1 MNSARMSTV
10 HRVDPTAPRPA
21 FPIDRATGAATP
33 AISEGGP
40 RLVCIS
46 TDVYA
51 SAALQ
56 ATVAAILP
64 LARVEAADTSIV
76 RGAPDA
82 DCVILGVGRLYS
94 AGVALVRELRARGFG
109 RPIVL
114 VVESSGAADG
124 PALARLGVTTILDE
138 AAVALQLPAA
148 LQALLV
154 DEGHLRGSPH
164 AEAITN
170 SLRRLQA
177 TIASGEM
184 AQGLQH
190 KLNNP
195 LAALLAEAQ
204 LLELELLSAEHRASV
219 ERMVE
224 LCRRVIEVSR
234 SIEGMGGARGAP
246 ADVASRSVGGQ

>member
-1 MNSARMSTV
+1 MNSARMSPA
-10 HRVDPTAPRPA
+10 RRLDAASPRPA
-21 FPIDRATGAATP
+21 P
-33 AISEGGP
+33 AVAEGDVGPGP
-40 RLVCIS
+40 RVVCIS

-64 LARVEAADTSIV
+64 GARVEAADTSIV

-94 AGVALVRELRARGFG
+94 AGVSLVRELRARGFG

-114 VVESSGAADG
+114 VLESPDAVDAA
-124 PALARLGVTTILDE
+124 ALARLGVTAILDD
-138 AAVALQLPAA
+138 AAAALQLPAA
-148 LQALLV
+148 LHALLV
-154 DEGHLRGSPH
+154 EEGHLRGSPQ
-164 AEAITN
+164 AEAITT

-204 LLELELLSAEHRASV
+204 LLELEMLSAEHRASAQ
-219 ERMVE
+219 RMVE

-234 SIEGMGGARGAP
+234 SIEGMGGAHGEL
-246 ADVASRSVGGQ
+246 ADVASRGVDGQ

>member
-1 MNSARMSTV
+1 MNSARMSTARRAEAATLRAPTPTGEV
-10 HRVDPTAPRPA
+10 DVDPDPVA
-21 FPIDRATGAATP
+21 
-33 AISEGGP
+33 

-56 ATVAAILP
+56 STVAAILP
-64 LARVEAADTSIV
+64 GARVEAADTSIV

-94 AGVALVRELRARGFG
+94 AGVALVRELRARGYG
-109 RPIVL
+109 RPIIL
-114 VVESSGAADG
+114 VVEAPAAADAG
-124 PALARLGVTTILDE
+124 ALARLGVSTILE
-138 AAVALQLPAA
+138 ASGLALQLPAA
-148 LQALLV
+148 LHSLLR
-154 DEGHLRGSPH
+154 EAAHLRGSPQ
-164 AEAITN
+164 ADAITS
-170 SLRRLQA
+170 SLCRLQA
-177 TIASGEM
+177 TIAAGEM

-204 LLELELLSAEHRASV
+204 LLELELLSAEHRASAQ
-219 ERMVE
+219 RMVE

-234 SIEGMGGARGAP
+234 SIDGRGGALGGA
-246 ADVASRSVGGQ
+246 ADVASRGVSGQ

>member
-1 MNSARMSTV
+1 MNGARTSAGRPTDAD
-10 HRVDPTAPRPA
+10 HARAEPAAAVDAER
-21 FPIDRATGAATP
+21 GL
-33 AISEGGP
+33 

-56 ATVAAILP
+56 STVATILP
-64 LARVEAADTSIV
+64 EARVEAADTSIV
-76 RGAPDA
+76 RGTPDA
-82 DCVILGVGRLYS
+82 DCVILGVGTLYS
-94 AGVALVRELRARGFG
+94 AGLALVRELRARGFT
-109 RPIVL
+109 RAIIL
-114 VVESSGAADG
+114 VVEAPAAADV
-124 PALARLGVTTILDE
+124 ATLARLGVATVLE
-138 AAVALQLPAA
+138 AANFALQLPAA
-148 LQALLV
+148 LHALLAE
-154 DEGHLRGSPH
+154 EGLLCGSPH
-164 AEAITN
+164 AEAITG

-177 TIASGEM
+177 TIAAGEV

-204 LLELELLSAEHRASV
+204 LLELELLSAEHRASA

-234 SIEGMGGARGAP
+234 SIEGVGGARGGVT
-246 ADVASRSVGGQ
+246 DVAFRGVAGQ